1 MKQFWKEQVLP
12 TVLAVLAGVLTAFI
26 LLAVLAGGFG
36 GAVSAIKYAAGIG
49 VIQRYYVGDYDIAA
63 VTDSA
68 LSGAVDSLGDRW
80 SYYMDSDTY
89 EAYQDASANRYQGI
103 GVTITQDDETG
114 GFLIMALTK
123 DGPAQQAGL
132 LEGDIIL
139 AVDGVDVTGG
149 TMEDLKALIQA
160 DFGRD
165 ALVTVLRADGTR
177 EDIPVSCEEVFSNPV
192 SYEMLDGNVGYIR
205 LENFRSQA
213 GAEAIAAVEALR
225 EQGAESLVFDVR
237 SNPGGQVSEMVELL
251 DYLLPEGDLFV
262 RADKRGHEVVETSD
276 AECVE
281 LPMAVVVNSQSYS
294 AAEFFAAALRE
305 YDWAVVAGEATTGK
319 ARSQVTASLWDGSA
333 IHLSRYTYLT
343 PARVDLYEAG
353 GIVPDAAAELTEDE
367 QLDFD
372 TGWLEPGEDPQILAA
387 IAAIEP

>member
-1 MKQFWKEQVLP
+1 MKHFLKEQVLP
-12 TVLAVLAGVLTAFI
+12 TMLAVLAGVLTAFI
-26 LLAVLAGGFG
+26 LLAVLAGGFD
-36 GAVSAIKYAAGIG
+36 GAVSAIKYAAGLG
-49 VIQRYYVGDYDIAA
+49 VIQRYYVGDYDVTS

-68 LSGAVDSLGDRW
+68 LSGAVESLGDRW

-103 GVTITQDDETG
+103 GVTITQDEETG

-132 LEGDIIL
+132 REGDIIL
-139 AVDGVDVTGG
+139 AVDGVNVTSGA
-149 TMEDLKALIQA
+149 MEDLKALIQA

-165 ALVTVLRADGTR
+165 ALVTVLREDGTQ
-177 EDIPVSCEEVFSNPV
+177 EDVAVSCEEVFSNPV

-213 GAEAIAAVEALR
+213 GTEAIAAVETLL
-225 EQGAESLVFDVR
+225 EQGAESFVFDVR

-251 DYLLPEGDLFV
+251 DYLLPEGDLFI

-276 AECVE
+276 AGCVE

-305 YDWAVVAGEATTGK
+305 YDWAIVAGEATTGK

-343 PARVDLYEAG
+343 PGRVDLYDAG
-353 GIVPDAAAELTEDE
+353 GIVPDEVVELTEEE